1 MAMELRKAEPDE
13 AERCYQCIEDA
24 RDYHRSL
31 GFEQWRP
38 DYPTRQTILEDI
50 AQQIG
55 YAFVH
60 EEELIGC
67 LLYTSDA
74 ADD

>member
-38 DYPTRQTILEDI
+38 DYPTRQTIL
-50 AQQIG
+50 A
-55 YAFVH
+55 VS
-60 EEELIGC
+60 
-67 LLYTSDA
+67 YTHLDVYKRQAISIRYNQF
-74 ADD
+74 